1 MHIRRIQAVA
11 LTTCAIFAITAVA
24 DFSTP
29 SGYGFG
35 TVASAQA
42 GNGNGNGGGNGGGH
56 GGGNGG
62 GNAGGHGKGGGVS
75 AENRGNGN
83 GRGNGNSGLFGKS
96 GGLMGALT
104 GKSKSSSRKSG
115 QSLFGN
121 LGLGFGRDKTRTAST
136 GKRSSK
142 SRAAKV
148 NLASVPVPSAK
159 PVKEK
164 NFNAKLAGLN
174 SLNRNYHAYMNAQDP
189 RMAAIRSYVLASIDY
204 EDATATLDEAL
215 SKLGLAEENF
225 ANSVASLYD
234 GLTTY
239 DGFSLAEP
247 DVASL
252 ESRLTDLENLDTTE
266 MSEDEV
272 AAIQAEIDAINDA
285 LSSTEA
291 DSLQAMKDNVDD
303 AQKSVDELADQVT
316 DESLKEALLDAA
328 NKNRV
333 EEYGVENYVDEEMLD
348 WAKDLLGVDD
358 SYGKIDQVRE
368 AIESEEA
375 ASAADG
381 AESEDTATEEIDS

>member
-1 MHIRRIQAVA
+1 MHIRRIQAIA

-29 SGYGFG
+29 SGHGFG

-42 GNGNGNGGGNGGGH
+42 GNGNGNGGGNGGGR

-75 AENRGNGN
+75 AGGRGNGN
-83 GRGNGNSGLFGKS
+83 GRGNGGVFGKS

-104 GKSKSSSRKSG
+104 GKSKSSSSKKSG

-121 LGLGFGRDKTRTAST
+121 LGLGFGRDKTKTAST
-136 GKRSSK
+136 GKRNSK
-142 SRAAKV
+142 ARAAKV
-148 NLASVPVPSAK
+148 DLASVPVPSAK
-159 PVKEK
+159 PGKEK

-189 RMAAIRSYVLASIDY
+189 RMAAIRSFVMASADY
-204 EDATATLDEAL
+204 DIAAASLDEAL
-215 SKLGLAEENF
+215 ENLGLAEDAF
-225 ANSVASLYD
+225 ASSVASLYD

-239 DGFSLAEP
+239 DGFSLTEP
-247 DVASL
+247 DLTSL
-252 ESRLTDLENLDTTE
+252 ESRLTDLEKLETTE
-266 MSEDEV
+266 LSEDEANAV
-272 AAIQAEIDAINDA
+272 QAEIDALNAA
-285 LSSTEA
+285 LSGDEA
-291 DSLQAMKDNVDD
+291 ASLRDVQDSVDD

-316 DESLKEALLDAA
+316 DEALKEALLDAA

-348 WAKDLLGVDD
+348 WAKDVLGVDD
-358 SYGKIDQVRE
+358 AYGKIDQVRE
-368 AIESEEA
+368 ALESEEA
-375 ASAADG
+375 ASAADDG
-381 AESEDTATEEIDS
+381 APEDTAAEEIES